1 MAVDIGLVIGGLA
14 VGVVVGMTGMGGG
27 ALMTPM
33 LVFFFGI
40 NPLTAVSSDLVTAAL
55 MKPFGGAVH
64 AVHRTVNWRLVG
76 WLALGGVPSGFAGA
90 LLLRVV
96 GKDSGIDSFVLTAL
110 GFALL
115 LAASGLI
122 VKAYLTMARRRRRK
136 APDARADTPVDT
148 PRALAGIGIRP
159 IPTVLVGVVGG
170 LVVGMTSVGSGS
182 IMIIAL
188 MLLYPTLQASQ
199 LVGTDLIQAVP
210 LVAAAAL
217 GHLFFG
223 DFQFDLAAT
232 LLLGCVPGAVIG
244 ALISTRAPGGLVR
257 RALALVLLASGL
269 KLLGVSTP
277 VTAIVLVACLVVGP
291 VAWMVA
297 RRRNGLPASHYLARR
312 QQQRQLQKANT

>member
-1 MAVDIGLVIGGLA
+1 MAVDIGLVLGGLA

-40 NPLTAVSSDLVTAAL
+40 NPLAAVSSDLVTAAL
-55 MKPFGGAVH
+55 MKPFGGAIH

-76 WLALGGVPSGFAGA
+76 WLSLGGVPSGFAGA
-90 LLLRVV
+90 LLLRAV
-96 GKDSGIDSFVLTAL
+96 GKDSGVDSFVLTAL
-110 GFALL
+110 GIALL

-122 VKAYLTMARRRRRK
+122 VKAYLTMARRRRGK
-136 APDARADTPVDT
+136 APDARVATPG
-148 PRALAGIGIRP
+148 ALAGIGVRP

-277 VTAIVLVACLVVGP
+277 VTAVVLVACLVVGP

-312 QQQRQLQKANT
+312 QLQRQLQKANT

>member
-96 GKDSGIDSFVLTAL
+96 GEDSGVDSFVLTAL

-136 APDARADTPVDT
+136 AQDARADT

-269 KLLGVSTP
+269 KLLGVSTS

>member
-1 MAVDIGLVIGGLA
+1 MAVDIGLVLGGLA
-14 VGVVVGMTGMGGG
+14 VGLVVGMTGMGGG

-96 GKDSGIDSFVLTAL
+96 GKDSGVDSLVVTAL
-110 GFALL
+110 GIALL

-122 VKAYLTMARRRRRK
+122 VKAYLTMVRRREK
-136 APDARADTPVDT
+136 APDAPVDT
-148 PRALAGIGIRP
+148 PRALTSIGVRP
-159 IPTVLVGVVGG
+159 IPTVLVGIVGG

-217 GHLFFG
+217 GHLLFG

-244 ALISTRAPGGLVR
+244 ALVSTRAPGGLVR

-277 VTAIVLVACLVVGP
+277 VTAVVLVACLVVGP

-312 QQQRQLQKANT
+312 QLQRRQLQKANT